1 MPTAVALLGRLDEV
15 EGLIVT
21 TVSDEQPA
29 WVPERLRDMVLTPA
43 DAKGLEVRIDLRWRA
58 CRRRPGR
65 WGFTRRRRR
74 DSTSPRTAIDQ
85 LRVALNRATE
95 TLPSST
101 WPGAAAADALSA
113 ELLEDAAPYDA
124 DDQVAHLSDNA
135 RGTNECRRGR
145 TTRGRCSTRPRTDMA
160 AGVPGDAPARRPASA
175 QRCL

>member
-43 DAKGLEVRIDLRWRA
+43 DAKGLEVRIDLRLASW
-58 CRRRPGR
+58 RRRPGR

-74 DSTSPRTAIDQ
+74 GSTSPRTAIDQ

-124 DDQVAHLSDNA
+124 DDQVAHLSD
-135 RGTNECRRGR
+135 
-145 TTRGRCSTRPRTDMA
+145 
-160 AGVPGDAPARRPASA
+160 DAPRDERVQAWTHDTRALLDAAPDGHGSGRAR
-175 QRCL
+175 